1 MLNEG
6 NDANLDNS
14 MDTPPEESNNRTFL
28 IVGGVMAGLV
38 FLTLICMGIYLLV
51 IRPNQAAK
59 TAGTQTAV
67 ARQNSQGIQ
76 QSTQTAEAA
85 LWTPT
90 LEPSA
95 TLTNSSTPMVNTP
108 TVTRTPVVVMSSP
121 TFTPTNDGAT
131 LAAMQTQ
138 LSVQM
143 TATASAALALGT
155 RGIGGEGMPRT
166 GFADEIGIP
175 TLIILAVALVAI
187 IFVARR
193 LRKAPVK

>member
-6 NDANLDNS
+6 NDGNLNNP

-38 FLTLICMGIYLLV
+38 FLTLVCMGIYLLV
-51 IRPNQAAK
+51 IRPNQTAK

-67 ARQNSQGIQ
+67 ARQNIQGIQ

-95 TLTNSSTPMVNTP
+95 TPTNSSTPMVNSP
-108 TVTRTPVVVMSSP
+108 TVSRTPVVVMSTP
-121 TFTPTNDGAT
+121 TFSPTNDPAT

>member
-6 NDANLDNS
+6 NDGNLNNP

-38 FLTLICMGIYLLV
+38 FLTLVCMGIYLLV
-51 IRPNQAAK
+51 IRPNQTAK

-67 ARQNSQGIQ
+67 ARQNAQGIQ

-95 TLTNSSTPMVNTP
+95 TPTNSSTPMVNSP
-108 TVTRTPVVVMSSP
+108 TVSRTPVVVMSTP
-121 TFTPTNDGAT
+121 TFSPTNDPAT